1 MAASIYTSCALMQ
14 LCVGAAIS
22 AGSWIVKKMGRELT
36 LVLVMVGFLSRSSVV
51 SGQLSCD
58 PAASSEHGASCVPGR
73 NCGTTDYN
81 TKFSQCFPDL
91 EDPNIVP
98 FCPDNHVCSGGSTAQ
113 QVQFTID
120 DFDPR
125 FEPVDFNQFNLSVR
139 LPQVPGVQYDVL
151 VTVSEDEDYCAC
163 TNASSHNFTLHYNPT
178 APESTLTIKVKAI
191 PGDAWDWSFS
201 YPTDCA
207 DQVPYDSA
215 TCGLPLL
222 QKPTN
227 LVLHCNGTHT
237 SISWN
242 KTVSYSSPVDNQD
255 VRVNVSTFYLK
266 VHTCNRE
273 ILDFEVNHATEVTL
287 NAPAVLGVSFY
298 AYDKCSRLYERIRS
312 SWKVPYAGCSEPA
325 HCSDASSGAC
335 CGETPCNPPPPVT
348 STSVVSTPLL
358 PTTLVSSPEPDGHHF
373 LPVYIAAGVAGGILV
388 VVATVV
394 VVIFTLRC
402 QPKRIY
408 RPLIKQGSPSP
419 FQQSALII
427 YSPSTPEEDKHVI
440 LQSFVTVQNK
450 VGIECILQDKRKPQ
464 QSLVDWISDHY
475 EKAGTVF
482 CVCNKEFQCDW
493 ENERPSSEGSAVAV
507 QTLRLLFE
515 GALTSTQLHKYAVVL
530 CKPADEA
537 RIPPLLKALHRIDL
551 SDTSALIQFAGR
563 EASPA

>member
-1 MAASIYTSCALMQ
+1 MRGTRRCRNFRRELDSAA
-14 LCVGAAIS
+14 
-22 AGSWIVKKMGRELT
+22 KKMGRELT
-36 LVLVMVGFLSRSSVV
+36 LVLVVVGYLSRSSVV

-58 PAASSEHGASCVPGR
+58 PAASSELGASCVAGR
-73 NCGTTDYN
+73 TCRTTDYN
-81 TKFSQCFPDL
+81 TKFSQCFPGL
-91 EDPNIVP
+91 EDPNLPP
-98 FCPDNHVCSGGSTAQ
+98 FCPDNHDCSGGAGGSTAQ

-125 FEPVDFNQFNLSVR
+125 FEPVDFNRFNLSVR
-139 LPQVPGVQYDVL
+139 LPVPGVQYDL
-151 VTVSEDEDYCAC
+151 RVTVTGDEDYCAC
-163 TNASSHNFTLHYNPT
+163 TSASSHNFTLLYNPT
-178 APESTLTIKVKAI
+178 APESSLTIKAI

-201 YPTDCA
+201 YPTYCA
-207 DQVPYDSA
+207 DQVRYDSA

-222 QKPTN
+222 QKPTS
-227 LVLHCNGTHT
+227 LILHCNTTHT

-255 VRVNVSTFYLK
+255 VRVNVSTFYLR
-266 VHTCNRE
+266 VHTCDSKTSE
-273 ILDFEVNHATEVTL
+273 FEVKHATEVTL
-287 NAPAVLGVSFY
+287 NTPAVLGVSFY
-298 AYDKCSRLYERIRS
+298 AYHKCSGLYDRKKNS
-312 SWKVPYAGCSEPA
+312 TLVPYAGCSEPA
-325 HCSDASSGAC
+325 HCSDATSGAC

-348 STSVVSTPLL
+348 LTSVVSTPLH
-358 PTTLVSSPEPDGHHF
+358 TTIVSSPEPDGHHF

-394 VVIFTLRC
+394 VVIFTRRC
-402 QPKRIY
+402 QPKRNY
-408 RPLIKQGSPSP
+408 WRLIRQSSPSP

-427 YSPSTPEEDKHVI
+427 YSPSTPKKDKHVI
-440 LQSFVTVQNK
+440 LQSFDTVQNR
-450 VGIECILQDKRKPQ
+450 VGIECVLEDKRKPR

-482 CVCNKEFQCDW
+482 CICNKEFQCDW

-530 CKPADEA
+530 CKPADKA
-537 RIPPLLKALHRIDL
+537 HIPSLLKALHRIDL

-563 EASPA
+563 EASPV